1 MIQTVPAFADM
12 KTSELGTARGEGDMR
27 ERDRKK
33 SPEYKAQQVKKFETM
48 TYEWDGNTYTGEEA
62 YIKKEQREPSY
73 TGSSKSTLQLRQ
85 EYQRKLQDLKK

>member
-1 MIQTVPAFADM
+1 
-12 KTSELGTARGEGDMR
+12 
-27 ERDRKK
+27 
-33 SPEYKAQQVKKFETM
+33 M

-73 TGSSKSTLQLRQ
+73 TGSLKSTLQLRQ